1 MALVSDDA
9 WSELVGARLRDNERE
24 KRHPVSGWIGQRG
37 TAVTMRTSPT
47 SSAFGKLSL

>member
-1 MALVSDDA
+1 MALGSA
-9 WSELVGARLRDNERE
+9 NARSELVGARLRDNERA
-24 KRHPVSGWIGQRG
+24 KRYPVSGWIGQRG